1 MASKSGRPPS
11 QRQLR
16 VGELLRHA
24 LSEIIG
30 RGDIR
35 DPDLKD
41 AAITVLEVSVSPDLR
56 HAVAYVMPLG
66 GRRKEE
72 ILQALKRS
80 RRFVRGQLAR
90 DIKLKFVPDVDFR
103 LDTTFD
109 YSDSVQRLLHD
120 PRVARDLGD
129 PEPEAE

>member
-1 MASKSGRPPS
+1 MTSKSGRPPS

-35 DPDLKD
+35 DPALEGT
-41 AAITVLEVSVSPDLR
+41 AVTVLEVSVSPDLR

-66 GRRKEE
+66 GIRKDE

-90 DIKLKFVPDVDFR
+90 EIKLKFMPDVDFR

-109 YSDSVQRLLHD
+109 YSDSVQRLLQD

>member
-1 MASKSGRPPS
+1 MASKSSRPAS

-16 VGELLRHA
+16 VGEIIRHA
-24 LSEIIG
+24 LSQIIA

-35 DPDLKD
+35 DPALEG
-41 AAITVLEVSVSPDLR
+41 AAVTVLEVSTSPDLR
-56 HAVAYVMPLG
+56 HAIAYVMPLG
-66 GRRKEE
+66 GIRKDE

-80 RRFVRGQLAR
+80 RRFLRGQLAR
-90 DIKLKFVPDVDFR
+90 EINLKYVPDVDFR

-120 PRVARDLGD
+120 PRVAQDLGD
-129 PEPEAE
+129 REPDAE

>member
-1 MASKSGRPPS
+1 MTSKSGRPPS

-35 DPDLKD
+35 DPALEGT
-41 AAITVLEVSVSPDLR
+41 AVTVLEVSVSPDLR

-66 GRRKEE
+66 GIRKDE

-90 DIKLKFVPDVDFR
+90 EIKLKFMPDVDFR

-129 PEPEAE
+129 LEPEAE

>member
-1 MASKSGRPPS
+1 MTSKSGRPPS

-35 DPDLKD
+35 DPALEDT
-41 AAITVLEVSVSPDLR
+41 AVTVLEVSVSPDLR

-66 GRRKEE
+66 GIRKDE

-90 DIKLKFVPDVDFR
+90 EIKLKFMPDVDFR

>member
-1 MASKSGRPPS
+1 MTSKSGRPPS

-35 DPDLKD
+35 DPALEGT
-41 AAITVLEVSVSPDLR
+41 AVTVLEVSVSPDLR

-66 GRRKEE
+66 GIRKDEV
-72 ILQALKRS
+72 LQALKRS

-90 DIKLKFVPDVDFR
+90 EIKLKFMPDVDFR

>member
-1 MASKSGRPPS
+1 MTSKSGRPPS

-35 DPDLKD
+35 DPALEGT
-41 AAITVLEVSVSPDLR
+41 AVTVLEVSVSPDLR

-66 GRRKEE
+66 GIRKDE

-90 DIKLKFVPDVDFR
+90 EIKLKFMPDVDFR